1 MCNDFTRDPLEYK
14 TSEHMTYG
22 PTTGWKKYPVSK
34 DAEIEIL
41 NIEIKRLQ
49 KENKRQEELLKV
61 SYAREAEVNQL
72 REFLFKSDPKLDLS
86 NGTINTAIKEIGN
99 AKASIL
105 ILQTELAILK
115 NSQKA

>member
-1 MCNDFTRDPLEYK
+1 MPNTFTDDPLIY
-14 TSEHMTYG
+14 
-22 PTTGWKKYPVSK
+22 TG
-34 DAEIEIL
+34 
-41 NIEIKRLQ
+41 R
-49 KENKRQEELLKV
+49 ELLENQGFIHNKI
-61 SYAREAEVNQL
+61 SETDYLKHKIEQLSANLEEVNQL
-72 REFLFKSDPKLDLS
+72 RDFLCKSDPSLDLS

>member
-1 MCNDFTRDPLEYK
+1 MCNEFLRNEAK
-14 TSEHMTYG
+14 TYHWSG
-22 PTTGWKKYPVSK
+22 VP
-34 DAEIEIL
+34 DRNLAEIE
-41 NIEIKRLQ
+41 RLH
-49 KENKRQEELLKV
+49 KENKRQEELLKI
-61 SYAREAEVNQL
+61 SYTREAEVNQL
-72 REFLFKSDPKLDLS
+72 RDFLCKSDPSLDLS